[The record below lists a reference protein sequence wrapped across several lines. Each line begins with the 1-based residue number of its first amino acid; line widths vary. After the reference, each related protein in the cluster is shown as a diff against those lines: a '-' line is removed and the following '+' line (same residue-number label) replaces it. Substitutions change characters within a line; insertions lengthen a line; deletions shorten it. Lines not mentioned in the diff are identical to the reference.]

1 MHTPFRKPDPYAEMN
16 PVNGEAQEPSSDW
29 PTNASGK
36 GSDAA
41 SADATRLNLTENSDS
56 LQQQEILDALP
67 VLVFLERAG
76 KVVYANAEAR
86 SLLGHTEGDWVARPM
101 EEVLWGL
108 FPGTAEPL
116 TQLIGTRKGSPF
128 HATVPASSGRLL
140 PVEGT
145 YSQLNAELRES
156 VIVAHPS
163 GRERAP
169 KSRLMED
176 VLASIPEAVVIVHG
190 SHVLYTNPAFTEMF
204 GFTGEEASGANLTE
218 LIVPETR
225 QHEVAMF
232 EKQVDIEGAVATETV
247 RMNKAGELLDVSVV
261 AGPLRVDGGKVG
273 YVLSFRDI
281 TERKEREKRVSHDA
295 LYDVLTGLP
304 NRALFIDRLGFALL
318 RTSRRKDQ
326 SCGVLLVDLD
336 RFKEIRDA
344 LGDAAA
350 ERLLGAVAERLR
362 TALRP
367 QDSAA
372 RVGADEFAILVENI
386 LEPGDLEIVASRVL
400 KEIER
405 PYEIFGNIV
414 KASASVGVAI
424 ASAEHTTAETLM
436 RNADF
441 ALARARQEGGGGF
454 EIFDKNLET
463 PAKTKREPERELRR
477 VMEKRQF
484 EVWYQPIYR
493 LESGKLEGF
502 ESLLRL
508 RRSDGS
514 VGSFREMLSVA
525 EATGLSISLGRE
537 TLDTV
542 CRQLRVWNEGQQQ
555 DGLTV
560 TVNATH
566 RQFYHPE
573 LIGQI
578 IKALAAHP
586 VDPSK
591 LIFEVAETT
600 LNENMDAALGILERI
615 AALKVRLA
623 VDNFGESLAPMNY
636 LVRLPIEMVK
646 MAPRL
651 TAAAASD
658 DPSRAVAESIIGLG
672 HSLGVQVVAQGIEK
686 NEHLEALS
694 RMGCEFG
701 QGHLLSYALEPA
713 RATQLAGRG
722 YWAIAAGA

>member
-1 MHTPFRKPDPYAEMN
+1 
-16 PVNGEAQEPSSDW
+16 
-29 PTNASGK
+29 
-36 GSDAA
+36 
-41 SADATRLNLTENSDS
+41 
-56 LQQQEILDALP
+56 
-67 VLVFLERAG
+67 
-76 KVVYANAEAR
+76 
-86 SLLGHTEGDWVARPM
+86 
-101 EEVLWGL
+101 
-108 FPGTAEPL
+108 
-116 TQLIGTRKGSPF
+116 
-128 HATVPASSGRLL
+128 
-140 PVEGT
+140 VEGT
-145 YSQLNAELRES
+145 YSLLNSELRES

-204 GFTGEEASGANLTE
+204 GYSGEEASGASLTE

-225 QHEVAMF
+225 RHEVAMF
-232 EKQVDIEGAVATETV
+232 EKQVDIEGRLATETV
-247 RMNKAGELLDVSVV
+247 RMNKAGELLDVALVS
-261 AGPLRVDGGKVG
+261 GPLRVDGGKVG
-273 YVLSFRDI
+273 YVLSLRDI
-281 TERKEREKRVSHDA
+281 SERKEREKKVSHDA

-304 NRALFIDRLGFALL
+304 NRSLFVDRLGFALK

-336 RFKEIRDA
+336 RFKEIREA
-344 LGDAAA
+344 LGEAAA
-350 ERLLGAVAERLR
+350 EGLLVAVAERLR

-367 QDSAA
+367 QDSVS

-400 KEIER
+400 QEIER
-405 PYEIFGNIV
+405 PYEIFGNLV
-414 KASASVGVAI
+414 KASASVGVAM
-424 ASAEHTTAETLM
+424 AGAEHATAELLM
-436 RNADF
+436 RDADF
-441 ALARARQEGGGGF
+441 AQSRARQEGGGGF
-454 EIFDKNLET
+454 EIFDKNLEMPT
-463 PAKTKREPERELRR
+463 RTKREPERELRR

-508 RRSDGS
+508 RRSDGA
-514 VGSFREMLSVA
+514 VESFRELLSVA

-537 TLDTV
+537 TLHTV
-542 CRQLRVWNEGQQQ
+542 CRQLRMWNEGQAHE
-555 DGLTV
+555 GLTL

-573 LIGQI
+573 LIEQI
-578 IKALAAHP
+578 IKALAANP
-586 VDPSK
+586 VDPSR

-615 AALKVRLA
+615 AALNVRLA

-651 TAAAASD
+651 TAAAASS
-658 DPSRAVAESIIGLG
+658 DPSRAVAQSIIGLG
-672 HSLGVQVVAQGIEK
+672 HSLGVQVVAQGIET
-686 NEHLEALS
+686 NEQLEALC

>member
-1 MHTPFRKPDPYAEMN
+1 MDL
-16 PVNGEAQEPSSDW
+16 D
-29 PTNASGK
+29 
-36 GSDAA
+36 
-41 SADATRLNLTENSDS
+41 RLNLAGNFDS

-86 SLLGHTEGDWVARPM
+86 NLLGHTEGDWVARPM

-128 HATVPASSGRLL
+128 HATVPARSGRLL

-145 YSQLNAELRES
+145 YSLLNAELGES

-163 GRERAP
+163 SRERAP

-190 SHVLYTNPAFTEMF
+190 SHVLYTNPAFTEIF
-204 GFTGEEASGANLTE
+204 GYTGEEASGENLIE

-225 QHEVAMF
+225 RYEVAMF
-232 EKQVDIEGAVATETV
+232 EKQMDVEGRLSIETV
-247 RMNKAGELLDVSVV
+247 RNNKAGELLDVALV
-261 AGPLRVDGGKVG
+261 AGPLKVDGGKVG

-281 TERKEREKRVSHDA
+281 SERKEREKKVSHDA
-295 LYDVLTGLP
+295 LYDLLTGLP
-304 NRALFIDRLGFALL
+304 NRSLFMDRLGFALL
-318 RTSRRKDQ
+318 RRSRRKDQ

-344 LGDAAA
+344 LGAVPA
-350 ERLLGAVAERLR
+350 EELLVAVAERLR
-362 TALRP
+362 TVLRP
-367 QDSAA
+367 QDSAS
-372 RVGADEFAILVENI
+372 RVGAEEFAILVENI
-386 LEPGDLEIVASRVL
+386 LEAGDLEIIASRVL
-400 KEIER
+400 QELER
-405 PYEIFGNIV
+405 PYEIFGNLV
-414 KASASVGVAI
+414 KASASMGAAI
-424 ASAEHTTAETLM
+424 AGVEHTTAETLM
-436 RNADF
+436 RDADF

-454 EIFDKNLET
+454 EIFDKNLE
-463 PAKTKREPERELRR
+463 PMAKTKREPERQLRR

-493 LESGKLEGF
+493 LEDGRLEAF

-537 TLDTV
+537 TLHTV
-542 CRQLRVWNEGQQQ
+542 CRQLRVWNEGQAH
-555 DGLTV
+555 DGLTL

-573 LIGQI
+573 LIEQI
-578 IKALAAHP
+578 IKALAAHK

-600 LNENMDAALGILERI
+600 LNENIDAALAILERI
-615 AALKVRLA
+615 AALNVRLA

-651 TAAAASD
+651 SAAAALN

-672 HSLGVQVVAQGIEK
+672 HSLGVQVVAQGIET
-686 NEHLEALS
+686 NEQLEALC

>member
-1 MHTPFRKPDPYAEMN
+1 
-16 PVNGEAQEPSSDW
+16 
-29 PTNASGK
+29 
-36 GSDAA
+36 
-41 SADATRLNLTENSDS
+41 
-56 LQQQEILDALP
+56 
-67 VLVFLERAG
+67 
-76 KVVYANAEAR
+76 
-86 SLLGHTEGDWVARPM
+86 
-101 EEVLWGL
+101 
-108 FPGTAEPL
+108 
-116 TQLIGTRKGSPF
+116 
-128 HATVPASSGRLL
+128 
-140 PVEGT
+140 
-145 YSQLNAELRES
+145 
-156 VIVAHPS
+156 
-163 GRERAP
+163 
-169 KSRLMED
+169 
-176 VLASIPEAVVIVHG
+176 
-190 SHVLYTNPAFTEMF
+190 
-204 GFTGEEASGANLTE
+204 
-218 LIVPETR
+218 
-225 QHEVAMF
+225 
-232 EKQVDIEGAVATETV
+232 
-247 RMNKAGELLDVSVV
+247 MNKAGELLDVSLV

-281 TERKEREKRVSHDA
+281 SERKELEKKVAHDS

-304 NRALFIDRLGFALL
+304 NRSLFMDRLGFALL
-318 RTSRRKDQ
+318 RGSRRKDQ
-326 SCGVLLVDLD
+326 SCGVLQVDMD

-344 LGDAAA
+344 LGAAA
-350 ERLLGAVAERLR
+350 ADGLLVAVAERLR

-367 QDSAA
+367 QDSVS
-372 RVGADEFAILVENI
+372 RVGAAEFAILVENV

-400 KEIER
+400 QEIER

-414 KASASVGVAI
+414 KASASVGVAM
-424 ASAEHTTAETLM
+424 AGVEHKTAEELM
-436 RNADF
+436 RDADF
-441 ALARARQEGGGGF
+441 AMTRARQEGGGGF
-454 EIFDKNLET
+454 EIFDKNLE
-463 PAKTKREPERELRR
+463 PPSKTKREPERELRR

-514 VGSFREMLSVA
+514 VGSFRELLSVA

-537 TLDTV
+537 TLHTV
-542 CRQLRVWNEGQQQ
+542 CRQLRVWNEGGSH
-555 DGLTV
+555 DGLTL
-560 TVNATH
+560 TLNATH

-573 LIGQI
+573 LIQQI
-578 IKALAAHP
+578 AKALAAHP

-615 AALKVRLA
+615 AALNVRLA

-651 TAAAASD
+651 SAAAASN

-672 HSLGVQVVAQGIEK
+672 HSLGVQVVAQGIET
-686 NEHLEALS
+686 NEQLEALC

>member
-1 MHTPFRKPDPYAEMN
+1 MDL
-16 PVNGEAQEPSSDW
+16 D
-29 PTNASGK
+29 
-36 GSDAA
+36 
-41 SADATRLNLTENSDS
+41 RLNLAGNFDS

-86 SLLGHTEGDWVARPM
+86 NLLGHTKSEGEWVARPM

-128 HATVPASSGRLL
+128 HATVPARSGRLL

-145 YSQLNAELRES
+145 YSLLNAELGES

-163 GRERAP
+163 SRERAP

-190 SHVLYTNPAFTEMF
+190 SHVLYTNPAFTEIF
-204 GFTGEEASGANLTE
+204 GYTSEEASGANLIE
-218 LIVPETR
+218 LIVPDTR
-225 QHEVAMF
+225 RYEVAMF
-232 EKQVDIEGAVATETV
+232 EKQIDAEGRLSTETV
-247 RMNKAGELLDVSVV
+247 RMNKAGELLDVSMV
-261 AGPLRVDGGKVG
+261 AGPLKVDGGKVG

-281 TERKEREKRVSHDA
+281 SERKEREKKVSHDA
-295 LYDVLTGLP
+295 LYDLLTGLP
-304 NRALFIDRLGFALL
+304 NRSLFMDRLGFSLL
-318 RTSRRKDQ
+318 RRSRRNDQ

-344 LGDAAA
+344 LGAVPA
-350 ERLLGAVAERLR
+350 EELLVAVAERLR
-362 TALRP
+362 TVLRP
-367 QDSAA
+367 QDSAS
-372 RVGADEFAILVENI
+372 RVGAEEFAILVENI
-386 LEPGDLEIVASRVL
+386 LEAGDLEIIASRVL
-400 KEIER
+400 QEIER

-414 KASASVGVAI
+414 KASASMGAAI
-424 ASAEHTTAETLM
+424 AGVEHTTAETLM
-436 RNADF
+436 RDADF

-454 EIFDKNLET
+454 EIFDKNLE
-463 PAKTKREPERELRR
+463 PMAKTKREPERQLRR

-493 LESGKLEGF
+493 LEDGRLEAF

-537 TLDTV
+537 TLHTV
-542 CRQLRVWNEGQQQ
+542 CRQLRIWNEGQAH
-555 DGLTV
+555 DGLML

-573 LIGQI
+573 LIEQI
-578 IKALAAHP
+578 IKALSTHK

-600 LNENMDAALGILERI
+600 LNENIDAALGILERI
-615 AALKVRLA
+615 AALNVRLA

-651 TAAAASD
+651 SAAAASD

-672 HSLGVQVVAQGIEK
+672 HSLGVQVVAQGIETS
-686 NEHLEALS
+686 EQLEALC

>member
-1 MHTPFRKPDPYAEMN
+1 MNTPFWKPAI
-16 PVNGEAQEPSSDW
+16 PSEISQANEGARDV
-29 PTNASGK
+29 TGGGASHVLGAK
-36 GSDAA
+36 LTEESN
-41 SADATRLNLTENSDS
+41 LNLTENSDS
-56 LQQQEILDALP
+56 HQQQEILDALP

-76 KVVYANAEAR
+76 QVVYANSEAR
-86 SLLGHTEGDWVARPM
+86 NLLGHTEGDWLSRPV

-116 TQLIGTRKGSPF
+116 TQLIGTRKGNPF
-128 HATVPASSGRLL
+128 HAMVPARNGRLL

-145 YSQLNAELRES
+145 YSLLNSELRES
-156 VIVAHPS
+156 VIVAHAS
-163 GRERAP
+163 SRERAP

-204 GFTGEEASGANLTE
+204 GYTSEEASGASLTE

-225 QHEVAMF
+225 RHEVALY
-232 EKQVDIEGAVATETV
+232 EKQVDIDGRLATDTV
-247 RMNKAGELLDVSVV
+247 RMNKAGELLDVSLV

-281 TERKEREKRVSHDA
+281 TEQKERDNKVSHDA

-304 NRALFIDRLGFALL
+304 NRSLFMDRLGFALT
-318 RTSRRKDQ
+318 RRSRRKDQ
-326 SCGVLLVDLD
+326 SCGVLVVDLD

-344 LGDAAA
+344 LGEAAA
-350 ERLLGAVAERLR
+350 EGLLQAVGDRLR
-362 TALRP
+362 TSLRP
-367 QDSAA
+367 QDSVS
-372 RVGADEFAILVENI
+372 RVGAEVFAILVENI
-386 LEPGDLEIVASRVL
+386 LEPGDMEIVASRVL
-400 KEIER
+400 HEIER
-405 PYEIFGNIV
+405 PFEVFGNLL
-414 KASASVGVAI
+414 KASASVGVAL
-424 ASAEHTTAETLM
+424 ASAEHTTGDLLM
-436 RNADF
+436 RDADF
-441 ALARARQEGGGGF
+441 ALTRAQQEGGGGF
-454 EIFDKNLET
+454 EIFDKNLE
-463 PAKTKREPERELRR
+463 PLARTKRVPERELRR

-493 LESGKLEGF
+493 LENGKLEGF

-514 VGSFREMLSVA
+514 VESFREMLSLA
-525 EATGLSISLGRE
+525 EATGVSISLGRE
-537 TLDTV
+537 TLHTV
-542 CRQLRVWNEGQQQ
+542 CRQLKAWNEGRQR
-555 DGLTV
+555 DGLTL

-573 LIGQI
+573 LIDQI
-578 IKALAAHP
+578 SKALAANS
-586 VDPSK
+586 VDPMM
-591 LIFEVAETT
+591 LVLEVSETT

-615 AALKVRLA
+615 SALNVRLA
-623 VDNFGESLAPMNY
+623 VDNFGESLAPINY
-636 LVRLPIEMVK
+636 LVRLPIDMVK

-651 TAAAASD
+651 TAAVVSNG
-658 DPSRAVAESIIGLG
+658 PSRAVAESIIGLG
-672 HSLGVQVVAQGIEK
+672 HSLGVHVVAQGIET
-686 NEHLEALS
+686 NEQLEALG

>member
-1 MHTPFRKPDPYAEMN
+1 MPPEINRVEEG
-16 PVNGEAQEPSSDW
+16 VREPS
-29 PTNASGK
+29 AAGAKHLSGNTS
-36 GSDAA
+36 GSKQ
-41 SADATRLNLTENSDS
+41 ADASSLNLTENSDS

-76 KVVYANAEAR
+76 KVVYANVEAR
-86 SLLGHTEGDWVARPM
+86 NLLGHTEGDWVARPV

-128 HATVPASSGRLL
+128 HATVPARSGRLL
-140 PVEGT
+140 SVEGT
-145 YSQLNAELRES
+145 YSLLNAELRES

-204 GFTGEEASGANLTE
+204 GYSAEEASGENLTE

-225 QHEVAMF
+225 RHEVPML
-232 EKQVDIEGAVATETV
+232 EKQVDVEGRLATETV
-247 RMNKAGELLDVSVV
+247 RMNKAGELLDVSLV

-281 TERKEREKRVSHDA
+281 SERKEREKKVSHDA

-304 NRALFIDRLGFALL
+304 NRSLFMDRLGFALV

-326 SCGVLLVDLD
+326 SCGVLVVDLD
-336 RFKEIRDA
+336 RFKEIREA
-344 LGDAAA
+344 LGEAAA
-350 ERLLGAVAERLR
+350 EGLLVAVAERLR

-367 QDSAA
+367 QDSVS

-400 KEIER
+400 QEIER
-405 PYEIFGNIV
+405 PYEIFGSIV
-414 KASASVGVAI
+414 KASASVGVAM
-424 ASAEHTTAETLM
+424 AGAEHSAAETLM
-436 RNADF
+436 RDADF
-441 ALARARQEGGGGF
+441 ALTRARQEGGGGF
-454 EIFDKNLET
+454 EIFNKNLE
-463 PAKTKREPERELRR
+463 PAAKSQREPERELRR

-484 EVWYQPIYR
+484 EIWYQPIYR

-514 VGSFREMLSVA
+514 VDSFCELLSVA

-537 TLDTV
+537 TLHTV
-542 CRQLRVWNEGQQQ
+542 CR
-555 DGLTV
+555 
-560 TVNATH
+560 
-566 RQFYHPE
+566 
-573 LIGQI
+573 
-578 IKALAAHP
+578 
-586 VDPSK
+586 
-591 LIFEVAETT
+591 
-600 LNENMDAALGILERI
+600 
-615 AALKVRLA
+615 
-623 VDNFGESLAPMNY
+623 
-636 LVRLPIEMVK
+636 
-646 MAPRL
+646 
-651 TAAAASD
+651 
-658 DPSRAVAESIIGLG
+658 
-672 HSLGVQVVAQGIEK
+672 
-686 NEHLEALS
+686 
-694 RMGCEFG
+694 
-701 QGHLLSYALEPA
+701 
-713 RATQLAGRG
+713 
-722 YWAIAAGA
+722 

>member
-1 MHTPFRKPDPYAEMN
+1 MQTRLWNPALPAEMH
-16 PVNGEAQEPSSDW
+16 PVEGGGQDASLNGHAGTS
-29 PTNASGK
+29 K
-36 GSDAA
+36 GAT
-41 SADATRLNLTENSDS
+41 ADPDRLNLTENSNS
-56 LQQQEILDALP
+56 RQQQEILDALP

-76 KVVYANAEAR
+76 KVVYANTEAR
-86 SLLGHTEGDWVARPM
+86 NLLGHTEGDWVPRPV

-128 HATVPASSGRLL
+128 HATVPARSGRLL

-145 YSQLNAELRES
+145 YSLLNAELRES
-156 VIVAHPS
+156 VIVAHSS

-176 VLASIPEAVVIVHG
+176 VLASIPEAVVIEHG
-190 SHVLYTNPAFTEMF
+190 GHVLYSNPAFTEMF
-204 GFTGEEASGANLTE
+204 GYTGEEASGASLTE

-225 QHEVAMF
+225 RHEVAMF
-232 EKQVDIEGAVATETV
+232 EKQVDTAGRLATETV
-247 RMNKAGELLDVSVV
+247 RANKSGELLDVSLV

-281 TERKEREKRVSHDA
+281 GERKEREKKVSHDA

-304 NRALFIDRLGFALL
+304 NRALFMDRVEFALL
-318 RTSRRKDQ
+318 RRSRRTDQ
-326 SCGVLLVDLD
+326 SCGVLLMDLD

-344 LGDAAA
+344 LGEAAA
-350 ERLLGAVAERLR
+350 EALLLAVAERLR
-362 TALRP
+362 AALRP
-367 QDSAA
+367 QDSAS

-400 KEIER
+400 HEIER

-414 KASASVGVAI
+414 KASASMGVAM
-424 ASAEHTTAETLM
+424 AGAEHNAAGKLM
-436 RNADF
+436 QDADF

-454 EIFDKNLET
+454 EIFDKNLEP
-463 PAKTKREPERELRR
+463 PAKMRREPERELRR

-484 EVWYQPIYR
+484 EVWYQPIYW

-514 VGSFREMLSVA
+514 VESFREMLSVA
-525 EATGLSISLGRE
+525 EATGLSVSLGRE
-537 TLDTV
+537 TLHTA
-542 CRQLRVWNEGQQQ
+542 CRQLRVWNEGRQH
-555 DGLTV
+555 DGLTL

-573 LIGQI
+573 LIEQI
-578 IKALAAHP
+578 TKALAAHP

-615 AALKVRLA
+615 AALNVRLA
-623 VDNFGESLAPMNY
+623 VDNFGESLAPINY

-646 MAPRL
+646 MTPSF
-651 TAAAASD
+651 TAAAVVD
-658 DPSRAVAESIIGLG
+658 GPSRAVAESIIGLG
-672 HSLGVQVVAQGIEK
+672 HALGVQVVAQGIET
-686 NEHLEALS
+686 NEQLEALC

-701 QGHLLSYALEPA
+701 QGHLLSYALEAA
-713 RATQLAGRG
+713 RATRLAGRG
-722 YWAIAAGA
+722 YWAIAEGA

>member
-1 MHTPFRKPDPYAEMN
+1 
-16 PVNGEAQEPSSDW
+16 
-29 PTNASGK
+29 
-36 GSDAA
+36 
-41 SADATRLNLTENSDS
+41 
-56 LQQQEILDALP
+56 
-67 VLVFLERAG
+67 
-76 KVVYANAEAR
+76 
-86 SLLGHTEGDWVARPM
+86 
-101 EEVLWGL
+101 
-108 FPGTAEPL
+108 
-116 TQLIGTRKGSPF
+116 
-128 HATVPASSGRLL
+128 
-140 PVEGT
+140 
-145 YSQLNAELRES
+145 
-156 VIVAHPS
+156 
-163 GRERAP
+163 
-169 KSRLMED
+169 
-176 VLASIPEAVVIVHG
+176 
-190 SHVLYTNPAFTEMF
+190 
-204 GFTGEEASGANLTE
+204 
-218 LIVPETR
+218 
-225 QHEVAMF
+225 
-232 EKQVDIEGAVATETV
+232 
-247 RMNKAGELLDVSVV
+247 
-261 AGPLRVDGGKVG
+261 
-273 YVLSFRDI
+273 
-281 TERKEREKRVSHDA
+281 
-295 LYDVLTGLP
+295 
-304 NRALFIDRLGFALL
+304 
-318 RTSRRKDQ
+318 
-326 SCGVLLVDLD
+326 
-336 RFKEIRDA
+336 
-344 LGDAAA
+344 
-350 ERLLGAVAERLR
+350 
-362 TALRP
+362 
-367 QDSAA
+367 
-372 RVGADEFAILVENI
+372 
-386 LEPGDLEIVASRVL
+386 
-400 KEIER
+400 
-405 PYEIFGNIV
+405 
-414 KASASVGVAI
+414 
-424 ASAEHTTAETLM
+424 
-436 RNADF
+436 
-441 ALARARQEGGGGF
+441 
-454 EIFDKNLET
+454 
-463 PAKTKREPERELRR
+463 
-477 VMEKRQF
+477 
-484 EVWYQPIYR
+484 VWYQPIYR

>member
-1 MHTPFRKPDPYAEMN
+1 MDL
-16 PVNGEAQEPSSDW
+16 D
-29 PTNASGK
+29 
-36 GSDAA
+36 
-41 SADATRLNLTENSDS
+41 RLNLAGNFDS

-86 SLLGHTEGDWVARPM
+86 NLLGHTKSEGDWVARPM

-128 HATVPASSGRLL
+128 HATVPARSGRLL

-145 YSQLNAELRES
+145 YSLLNAELGES

-163 GRERAP
+163 SRERAP

-190 SHVLYTNPAFTEMF
+190 SHVLYTNPAFTEIF
-204 GFTGEEASGANLTE
+204 GYTSEEASGANLIE
-218 LIVPETR
+218 LIVPDTR
-225 QHEVAMF
+225 RYEVAMF
-232 EKQVDIEGAVATETV
+232 EKQIDAEGRLSTETV
-247 RMNKAGELLDVSVV
+247 RMNKAGELLDVSMV
-261 AGPLRVDGGKVG
+261 AGPLKVDGGKVG

-281 TERKEREKRVSHDA
+281 SERKEREKKVSHDA
-295 LYDVLTGLP
+295 LYDLLTGLP
-304 NRALFIDRLGFALL
+304 NRSLFMDRLGFSLL
-318 RTSRRKDQ
+318 RRSRRNDQ

-344 LGDAAA
+344 LGAVPA
-350 ERLLGAVAERLR
+350 EELLVAVAERLR
-362 TALRP
+362 TVLRP
-367 QDSAA
+367 QDSAS
-372 RVGADEFAILVENI
+372 RVGAEEFAILVENI
-386 LEPGDLEIVASRVL
+386 LEAGDLEIIASRVL
-400 KEIER
+400 QEIER

-414 KASASVGVAI
+414 KASASMGAAI
-424 ASAEHTTAETLM
+424 AGVEHTTAETLM
-436 RNADF
+436 RDADF

-454 EIFDKNLET
+454 EIFDKNLE
-463 PAKTKREPERELRR
+463 PMAKTKREPERQLRR

-493 LESGKLEGF
+493 LEDGRLEAF

-537 TLDTV
+537 TLHTV
-542 CRQLRVWNEGQQQ
+542 CRQLRVWNEGQAH
-555 DGLTV
+555 DGLTL

-573 LIGQI
+573 LIEQI
-578 IKALAAHP
+578 IKALSTHK

-600 LNENMDAALGILERI
+600 LNENIDAALGILERI
-615 AALKVRLA
+615 AALNVRLA

-651 TAAAASD
+651 SAAAASD

-672 HSLGVQVVAQGIEK
+672 HSLGVQVVAQGIETS
-686 NEHLEALS
+686 EQLEALC

>member
-1 MHTPFRKPDPYAEMN
+1 MSPGTNPTEDGAE
-16 PVNGEAQEPSSDW
+16 QPSIGARSD
-29 PTNASGK
+29 TVEEETKNRSGNRS
-36 GSDAA
+36 GSAA
-41 SADATRLNLTENSDS
+41 GNLDSLNLAGNFDS

-86 SLLGHTEGDWVARPM
+86 NLLGHTEGDWVARPM

-116 TQLIGTRKGSPF
+116 TQLIGTRRGSPF
-128 HATVPASSGRLL
+128 HATVPARSGRLL

-145 YSQLNAELRES
+145 YSLLNAELGES

-163 GRERAP
+163 SRERAP

-190 SHVLYTNPAFTEMF
+190 SHVLYTNPAFTEIF
-204 GFTGEEASGANLTE
+204 GYTAEEASGENLIE

-225 QHEVAMF
+225 RHEVAMF
-232 EKQVDIEGAVATETV
+232 EKEMDAEGRLSTETV
-247 RMNKAGELLDVSVV
+247 RMNKAGELLDVSLV
-261 AGPLRVDGGKVG
+261 AGPLKVDGGKVG
-273 YVLSFRDI
+273 YVLSFRDV
-281 TERKEREKRVSHDA
+281 TERKEREKKVSHDA
-295 LYDVLTGLP
+295 LYDLLTGLP
-304 NRALFIDRLGFALL
+304 KRALFMDRVGIALL
-318 RTSRRKDQ
+318 RRSRRKDQ

-344 LGDAAA
+344 LGAVPA
-350 ERLLGAVAERLR
+350 EELLVAVAERLR

-367 QDSAA
+367 QDSAS
-372 RVGADEFAILVENI
+372 RVGAEEFAILVENI
-386 LEPGDLEIVASRVL
+386 LEAGDLEIVASRVL
-400 KEIER
+400 QEIER

-424 ASAEHTTAETLM
+424 AGAEHTTAETLM
-436 RNADF
+436 RDADF

-454 EIFDKNLET
+454 EIFDKNLE
-463 PAKTKREPERELRR
+463 PLAKTKHQPERELRR

-493 LESGKLEGF
+493 LEDGKLEAF

-525 EATGLSISLGRE
+525 DATGLSISLGRE
-537 TLDTV
+537 TLHTV
-542 CRQLRVWNEGQQQ
+542 CRQMRVWNEGQAR
-555 DGLTV
+555 DGLTL

-573 LIGQI
+573 LIEQI
-578 IKALAAHP
+578 IKALAAHKA
-586 VDPSK
+586 DPSK
-591 LIFEVAETT
+591 LILEVAETT

-615 AALKVRLA
+615 AALNVRLA

-636 LVRLPIEMVK
+636 LVRLPIEIVK

-651 TAAAASD
+651 SAAAASN

-672 HSLGVQVVAQGIEK
+672 HSLGVQVVAQGIETT
-686 NEHLEALS
+686 EQLEALC

>member
-1 MHTPFRKPDPYAEMN
+1 MPPEIN
-16 PVNGEAQEPSSDW
+16 QVEEGAQEPSGDETRHS
-29 PTNASGK
+29 SGARPAE
-36 GSDAA
+36 AA
-41 SADATRLNLTENSDS
+41 RLNLTENSDS
-56 LQQQEILDALP
+56 QQQQEILDALP

-86 SLLGHTEGDWVARPM
+86 NLLGHTEGDWVTRPV

-116 TQLIGTRKGSPF
+116 TQLIGTRNGSPS
-128 HATVPASSGRLL
+128 HAPVPARSGRLL

-145 YSQLNAELRES
+145 YSLLNAELRES

-204 GFTGEEASGANLTE
+204 GFTGEEASGESLTE

-225 QHEVAMF
+225 RHEVAMF
-232 EKQVDIEGAVATETV
+232 EKQVDIEGRLATETV
-247 RMNKAGELLDVSVV
+247 RMNKAGELLDVSLVS
-261 AGPLRVDGGKVG
+261 GPLRVDGGKVG

-281 TERKEREKRVSHDA
+281 SERKEREKKVSHDA

-304 NRALFIDRLGFALL
+304 NRSLFMDRLGFALV

-326 SCGVLLVDLD
+326 SCGVLLVDVD
-336 RFKEIRDA
+336 RFKEIREA
-344 LGDAAA
+344 LGEAAA
-350 ERLLGAVAERLR
+350 EGLLLAVAERLR
-362 TALRP
+362 AALRP
-367 QDSAA
+367 QDSVS
-372 RVGADEFAILVENI
+372 RVGADDFAILVENI

-400 KEIER
+400 QEIER
-405 PYEIFGNIV
+405 PYEIFGNLV
-414 KASASVGVAI
+414 KASASVGVAM
-424 ASAEHTTAETLM
+424 AGAEHATAEFLM
-436 RNADF
+436 RDADF

-454 EIFDKNLET
+454 EIFDKNLEP

-484 EVWYQPIYR
+484 EIWYQPIYR
-493 LESGKLEGF
+493 LASGKLEGF

-514 VGSFREMLSVA
+514 VESFREMLSVA

-537 TLDTV
+537 TLHTV
-542 CRQLRVWNEGQQQ
+542 CRQLRMWNEGHQH
-555 DGLTV
+555 DGLTL

-573 LIGQI
+573 LIEQI
-578 IKALAAHP
+578 IKALAAYP

-615 AALKVRLA
+615 AALNVRLA

-651 TAAAASD
+651 TAAATSD
-658 DPSRAVAESIIGLG
+658 DPSRAVAQSIIGLG
-672 HSLGVQVVAQGIEK
+672 HSLGVQVVAQGIET
-686 NEHLEALS
+686 NEQLEALC

>member
-1 MHTPFRKPDPYAEMN
+1 MHTPFWKPAMPPEIN
-16 PVNGEAQEPSSDW
+16 QVEEGAQEPSGDETRHS
-29 PTNASGK
+29 SGARPAE
-36 GSDAA
+36 AA
-41 SADATRLNLTENSDS
+41 RLNLTENSDS
-56 LQQQEILDALP
+56 QQQQEILDALP

-86 SLLGHTEGDWVARPM
+86 NLLGHTEGDWVTRPV

-128 HATVPASSGRLL
+128 HATVPARSGRLL

-145 YSQLNAELRES
+145 YSLLNAELRES

-204 GFTGEEASGANLTE
+204 GFTGEEASGESLTE

-225 QHEVAMF
+225 RHEVAMF
-232 EKQVDIEGAVATETV
+232 EKQVDIEGRLATETV
-247 RMNKAGELLDVSVV
+247 RMNKAGELLDVSLVS
-261 AGPLRVDGGKVG
+261 GPLRVDGGKVG

-281 TERKEREKRVSHDA
+281 SERKEREKKVSHDA

-304 NRALFIDRLGFALL
+304 NRSLFMDRLGFALV

-326 SCGVLLVDLD
+326 SCGVLLVDVD
-336 RFKEIRDA
+336 RFKEIREA
-344 LGDAAA
+344 LGEAAA
-350 ERLLGAVAERLR
+350 EGLLLAVAERLR
-362 TALRP
+362 AALRP
-367 QDSAA
+367 QDSVS
-372 RVGADEFAILVENI
+372 RVGADDFAILVENI

-400 KEIER
+400 QEIER
-405 PYEIFGNIV
+405 PYEIFGNLV
-414 KASASVGVAI
+414 KASASVGVAM
-424 ASAEHTTAETLM
+424 AGAEHATAEFLM
-436 RNADF
+436 RDADF

-454 EIFDKNLET
+454 EIFDKNLEP

-484 EVWYQPIYR
+484 EIWYQPIYR
-493 LESGKLEGF
+493 LASGKLEGF

-514 VGSFREMLSVA
+514 VESFREMLSVA

-537 TLDTV
+537 TLHTV
-542 CRQLRVWNEGQQQ
+542 CRQLRMWNEGHQH
-555 DGLTV
+555 DGLTL
-560 TVNATH
+560 TVNATY

-573 LIGQI
+573 LIEQI
-578 IKALAAHP
+578 IKALAAYP

-615 AALKVRLA
+615 AALNVRLA

-651 TAAAASD
+651 TAAATSD
-658 DPSRAVAESIIGLG
+658 DPSRAVAQSIIGLG
-672 HSLGVQVVAQGIEK
+672 HSLGVQVVAQGIET
-686 NEHLEALS
+686 NEQLEALC

>member
-1 MHTPFRKPDPYAEMN
+1 MHTPFWKPAMPSEINRVKA
-16 PVNGEAQEPSSDW
+16 GAQEPTADGATHSS
-29 PTNASGK
+29 G
-36 GSDAA
+36 AA
-41 SADATRLNLTENSDS
+41 SAETARLNLTENSDS

-86 SLLGHTEGDWVARPM
+86 NLLGHTESDWVARPV

-128 HATVPASSGRLL
+128 HATVPARSGRLL

-145 YSQLNAELRES
+145 YSLLNPELRES

-204 GFTGEEASGANLTE
+204 GYTGEEASGENLTE

-225 QHEVAMF
+225 RHEVAML
-232 EKQVDIEGAVATETV
+232 EKQVDIEGRLSTETV
-247 RMNKAGELLDVSVV
+247 RMNKAGELLDVSLV

-273 YVLSFRDI
+273 YVLSLRDI
-281 TERKEREKRVSHDA
+281 SERKEREKKVSHDA

-304 NRALFIDRLGFALL
+304 NRSLFMDRLGFALA
-318 RTSRRKDQ
+318 RRSRRKDQ

-336 RFKEIRDA
+336 RFREIREA
-344 LGDAAA
+344 LGEAAA
-350 ERLLGAVAERLR
+350 EGLLVAVAERLR

-367 QDSAA
+367 QDSVS
-372 RVGADEFAILVENI
+372 RVGSDEFAILVENI

-400 KEIER
+400 TEIER

-414 KASASVGVAI
+414 KASASVGVAM
-424 ASAEHTTAETLM
+424 AGAEHTAAETLV
-436 RNADF
+436 RDADF

-454 EIFDKNLET
+454 EIFDKNLEPPVRT
-463 PAKTKREPERELRR
+463 EREPERELRR

-484 EVWYQPIYR
+484 EIWYQPIYR

-514 VGSFREMLSVA
+514 VESFREMLSVA

-537 TLDTV
+537 TLHTV
-542 CRQLRVWNEGQQQ
+542 CRQLRVWNEGQQH
-555 DGLTV
+555 DGLTL

-573 LIGQI
+573 LIEQI

-591 LIFEVAETT
+591 LIIEVAETT

-615 AALKVRLA
+615 SALNVKLA

-658 DPSRAVAESIIGLG
+658 DPSRAVAESIIRLG
-672 HSLGVQVVAQGIEK
+672 HSLGVQVVAQGIET
-686 NEHLEALS
+686 NEQLEALS

>member
-1 MHTPFRKPDPYAEMN
+1 MPSEINRVEEGA
-16 PVNGEAQEPSSDW
+16 AEPSADVANYS
-29 PTNASGK
+29 SGDRSAGK
-36 GSDAA
+36 SAEAA
-41 SADATRLNLTENSDS
+41 SLNLTENSES
-56 LQQQEILDALP
+56 LEQREILDALP

-86 SLLGHTEGDWVARPM
+86 SLLGHTEKEGDWVVRPV

-116 TQLIGTRKGSPF
+116 TQLTGTRKGSPF
-128 HATVPASSGRLL
+128 HATVPARSGRLL
-140 PVEGT
+140 PVEGI
-145 YSQLNAELRES
+145 YCQLNAELRES

-163 GRERAP
+163 ARERAP

-204 GFTGEEASGANLTE
+204 GYTGEEASGSGLME
-218 LIVPETR
+218 LIGPETR
-225 QHEVAMF
+225 RHEVALF
-232 EKQVDIEGAVATETV
+232 EKQVDIEGRLATETV
-247 RMNKAGELLDVSVV
+247 RMNKAGELLDVSLV
-261 AGPLRVDGGKVG
+261 AGPLRVNGGKVG

-281 TERKEREKRVSHDA
+281 SERKEREKKVSQDA

-304 NRALFIDRLGFALL
+304 NRSLFMDRLGFALV
-318 RTSRRKDQ
+318 RRSRRKDQ
-326 SCGVLLVDLD
+326 SCGVLVVDLD
-336 RFKEIRDA
+336 RFKEIKDA
-344 LGDAAA
+344 LGEAAA
-350 ERLLGAVAERLR
+350 EGLLLAVGERLK

-367 QDSAA
+367 QDSVS
-372 RVGADEFAILVENI
+372 RLGADEFAILVENI
-386 LEPGDLEIVASRVL
+386 LEPGDLEVVASRVL
-400 KEIER
+400 HEIER
-405 PYEIFGNIV
+405 PYEVFGNLFR
-414 KASASVGVAI
+414 ASASVGVAV
-424 ASAEHTTAETLM
+424 AGAEHTTADLLM
-436 RNADF
+436 RDADF

-454 EIFDKNLET
+454 EIFDKNLE
-463 PAKTKREPERELRR
+463 PSVKTNREPERELRR

-484 EVWYQPIYR
+484 EVWYQPMYR
-493 LESGKLEGF
+493 LENGKLEGF

-514 VGSFREMLSVA
+514 VESFREMLSVA

-537 TLDTV
+537 TLHSA
-542 CRQLRVWNEGQQQ
+542 CRQLRLWNEGQPI
-555 DGLTV
+555 DGLTL

-573 LIGQI
+573 LIEQI
-578 IKALAAHP
+578 KEAVAAHS

-591 LIFEVAETT
+591 LMIEVSETT
-600 LNENMDAALGILERI
+600 LNENMDAALAILERI

-623 VDNFGESLAPMNY
+623 IDNFGESLAPMNY

-646 MAPRL
+646 MTPRL
-651 TAAAASD
+651 TAAVVSD
-658 DPSRAVAESIIGLG
+658 DPSRAVAESIIRLG
-672 HSLGVQVVAQGIEK
+672 HSLGVQVTAQGIET
-686 NEHLEALS
+686 NEQLEALG

-713 RATQLAGRG
+713 RATQLAERG
-722 YWAIAAGA
+722 FWAAEAGA